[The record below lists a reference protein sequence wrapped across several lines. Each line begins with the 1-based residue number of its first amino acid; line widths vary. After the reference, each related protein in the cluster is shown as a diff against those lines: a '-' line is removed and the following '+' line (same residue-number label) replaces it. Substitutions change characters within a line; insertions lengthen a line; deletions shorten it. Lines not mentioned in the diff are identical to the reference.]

1 MGQPDRETRR
11 FDMTRLQ
18 QSIEIGVP
26 VHTAYHQLTQFEN
39 YPYFMQDVET
49 VHRTDDTHLHW
60 STKLSYQIM
69 EWDAEITEQLPDRC
83 IAWRNVSGPTNAGK
97 VELQPVGDEKA
108 RVTLTMECEPN
119 DILVAPDGNIEAV
132 MAQRLDQDLARCK
145 AFIEARGA
153 QSGSAPAST
162 SSYAAGSEGWDN
174 TEEAMQPEASSQA
187 QKPQAEHTMQSA
199 PALSQ
204 SSDEK
209 ADDGQFCVAE
219 EQNFDQQSDQARR
232 VGQMPQDIG
241 ALGQGEAN
249 PSDAMAKSIQ
259 QDKPASEDKARLKQA
274 IERAVPPSE

>member
-1 MGQPDRETRR
+1 
-11 FDMTRLQ
+11 MTRLQ

-26 VHTAYHQLTQFEN
+26 VHTAYRQLTQFEN
-39 YPYFMQDVET
+39 YPYFMQDVER
-49 VHRTDDTHLHW
+49 VRQIDDTHLHW
-60 STKLSYQIM
+60 STKLSYQTM

-83 IAWRNVSGPTNAGK
+83 IVWRNTSGPTNTGR
-97 VELQPVGDEKA
+97 VELQPIGDDKA

-132 MAQRLDQDLARCK
+132 MAQRLEQDLARCK

-162 SSYAAGSEGWDN
+162 SDSSTSSYAAGSEGWDG
-174 TEEAMQPEASSQA
+174 TEDTAQPEASSPQA
-187 QKPQAEHTMQSA
+187 RKPQADQPMQSA
-199 PALSQ
+199 SALSQ
-204 SSDEK
+204 SSDEQ
-209 ADDGQFCVAE
+209 AEDGRFSVAE

-241 ALGQGEAN
+241 ALGQNEDN
-249 PSDAMAKSIQ
+249 PSDAMAKSMQ
-259 QDKPASEDKARLKQA
+259 QDKQASEGKARLKQA